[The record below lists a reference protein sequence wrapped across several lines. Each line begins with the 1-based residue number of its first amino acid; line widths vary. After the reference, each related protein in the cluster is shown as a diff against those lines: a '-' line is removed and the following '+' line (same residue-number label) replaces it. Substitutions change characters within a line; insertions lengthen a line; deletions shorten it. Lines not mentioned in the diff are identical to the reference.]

1 MSEAAKRLEMTDAQQ
16 KGLGVE
22 GVSVQLIGKLEALE
36 KKENRRPFFELLTD
50 LLMVAPEI
58 DEGLAE
64 TFWTETAMA
73 AIHYEEVAK
82 ILRAME
88 RLKTEWSESIEDYYR
103 GDAGTSV
110 PPADGRNS
118 SKELLRQQK
127 KKQQWAIE

>member
-22 GVSVQLIGKLEALE
+22 GVFVQLIGKLEALE

-64 TFWTETAMA
+64 TFWTETASVA
-73 AIHYEEVAK
+73 FHYEEMAK
-82 ILRAME
+82 ILRAMK
-88 RLKTEWSESIEDYYR
+88 RFKGEWSESIEDYYR
-103 GDAGTSV
+103 DDAGTSV
-110 PPADGRNS
+110 PASDDRNS
-118 SKELLRQQK
+118 SKELWKQQK